1 MFPCTITYRTF
12 SLPYRFFII
21 ATHLYISPPQEFTY
35 TNRQLHRSLCIKMPI
50 RTVSY
55 LMLYGI
61 SCTHSKGS
69 CSPLLKSLQLIN
81 LLAPYSF
88 VRLVFPF
95 IALAPMIGG
104 PKVPTILGVRS
115 YPFASPIVWFFAR
128 DVPLAVFFSLA
139 YAFTAVCFAI
149 LSRLGL
155 CTITHLSLYSFRAR
169 LLLNLCSFSV
179 ISLFCVYV

>member
-1 MFPCTITYRTF
+1 
-12 SLPYRFFII
+12 
-21 ATHLYISPPQEFTY
+21 
-35 TNRQLHRSLCIKMPI
+35 
-50 RTVSY
+50 
-55 LMLYGI
+55 MLYGI
-61 SCTHSKGS
+61 SRTHSKGS

-88 VRLVFPF
+88 VRLLFPF